1 MLRAQQVTQAALNAW
16 PIKVAAGANPHYR
29 PCCLG
34 RCTLPDAFSRG
45 IFVGRTGFSPSTVIV
60 LAALQPI
67 ATTQYPVLRHVLA
80 DRAQTAK
87 NLPCAIGVIDAP
99 TTVPR
104 TVIFLRLDQIFESV
118 PHRRMIRVEIDVAK
132 KLERARGE
140 ITASWIENRIVIGE
154 RHVFRPRGRHV
165 FVERSPATIL
175 ALETELPSN
184 CAAKQ
189 FVE

>member
-16 PIKVAAGANPHYR
+16 PIEVAARANPHYR
-29 PCCLG
+29 PRCL
-34 RCTLPDAFSRG
+34 RRRTLPDAFSRG
-45 IFVGRTGFSPSTVIV
+45 ICVGRTGFSPATVIV
-60 LAALQPI
+60 LTALQPI

-80 DRAQTAK
+80 DRAQTTQ

-104 TVIFLRLDQIFESV
+104 TVIFLGLDQIFESV
-118 PHRRMIRVEIDVAK
+118 SHRRMIRVEIDVAK
-132 KLERARGE
+132 KLERARGQ
-140 ITASWIENRIVIGE
+140 ITTSWIENRIVIGE
-154 RHVFRPRGRHV
+154 RHVFQPLGCHV
-165 FVERSPATIL
+165 FVERSPATIF

-184 CAAKQ
+184 RAAKQ